1 MLINAQESTLLII
14 DIQERLFPV
23 IEGNTALAEHS
34 AWLIQVAQRVGVPVL
49 LTEQY
54 SKGLGPTIATLR
66 DGISGDSI
74 VEKLH
79 FSAARDG
86 ELFKRPGG
94 ERRQFVVCGTETH
107 ICVLQTVLDLIGRGN
122 RVFVVDEALGSRRAS
137 DKALGSVD
145 VSLRAALLRQMTAGK
160 ARDAGNGRS
169 LAKSRN
175 AAWRHLPRNPK
186 GRAVAAATKRQQTL
200 GLARMQ
206 QAGASIVSREMV
218 AFEWMEQAG
227 TDLFRSI
234 SREFIR

>member
-34 AWLIQVAQRVGVPVL
+34 AWLMQIAQRAGVPVL

-54 SKGLGPTIATLR
+54 SKGLGATIATLR
-66 DGISGDSI
+66 DGIGADSI
-74 VEKLH
+74 FEKLH

-94 ERRQFVVCGTETH
+94 ERRQFVICGTETH

-122 RVFVVDEALGSRRAS
+122 QVFVVDEAVGSRRAS
-137 DKALGSVD
+137 DKA
-145 VSLRAALLRQMTAGK
+145 
-160 ARDAGNGRS
+160 
-169 LAKSRN
+169 
-175 AAWRHLPRNPK
+175 
-186 GRAVAAATKRQQTL
+186 L

>member
-1 MLINAQESTLLII
+1 MLIHAQDSTLLVI
-14 DIQERLFPV
+14 DIQERLFPI
-23 IEGNTALAEHS
+23 IEDNTALAEYS

-54 SKGLGPTIATLR
+54 SKGLGPTIAALR
-66 DGISGDSI
+66 DGIDEGSI
-74 VEKLH
+74 IEKLH

-94 ERRQFVVCGTETH
+94 ERRQFVVCGAETH
-107 ICVLQTVLDLIGRGN
+107 ICVLQTVLDLLARGHQ
-122 RVFVVDEALGSRRAS
+122 VFVVEEAVGSRRAR
-137 DKALGSVD
+137 DKA
-145 VSLRAALLRQMTAGK
+145 
-160 ARDAGNGRS
+160 
-169 LAKSRN
+169 
-175 AAWRHLPRNPK
+175 
-186 GRAVAAATKRQQTL
+186 L

-206 QAGASIVSREMV
+206 QAGASIISREMV